1 MSIDQI
7 RQLNM
12 NDHFFALLL
21 QCFLSG
27 YGRPCHIR
35 TALMSLPILMYS
47 ESRKKLVKA
56 NVTSRLET
64 IFSSMQEIYGS
75 QLSGRERF
83 AGFKERY
90 DLLLPYGKRAL
101 IILCSEKK
109 TILDR
114 KEIIL
119 LKNKDFKL
127 YKGEVREWLRCAY
140 YLGRIC
146 SKSSYDHLAYY
157 LGVE

>member
-7 RQLNM
+7 RKLNM

-21 QCFLSG
+21 QSFLSG
-27 YGRPCHIR
+27 YGRPCHIKI
-35 TALMSLPILMYS
+35 ALMSLPILMYS

-56 NVTSRLET
+56 NVTSRIET
-64 IFSSMQEIYGS
+64 IFASMQEVHGNK
-75 QLSGRERF
+75 LSGRERF

-90 DLLLPYGKRAL
+90 DLLLPHGKRAL
-101 IILCSEKK
+101 IILYSEKK
-109 TILDR
+109 VILANS
-114 KEIIL
+114 EVAL
-119 LKNKDFKL
+119 LQNKDYKL
-127 YKGEVREWLRCAY
+127 HNGEVKEWLRCAY
-140 YLGRIC
+140 YLGLIC